1 MQIGPIHIDK
11 AILLAPME
19 NVTDISFRLVCKRL
33 GADLTYTEFV
43 NCEGLVR
50 NSKKTKAKMR
60 FLEEE
65 RPFGIQIYG
74 GQETSMGGAARMA
87 EEMNPDLIDINCGC
101 WVKNIANSGAGAGL
115 LKDLPRMER
124 IIRAVI
130 GAVELPVTV
139 KTRLGWDTNS
149 INIVETAKMVEQT
162 GARAL
167 TIHCRTRAQ
176 GHSGDP
182 DYAWIAKVKEAV
194 RIPIIVNGSINTP
207 EIAKRVFDETGCDG
221 VMVARAAINNPWIFR
236 HIRHYLSTGELLP
249 APTFEQRMSALRD
262 HLETSV
268 VYKGE
273 QRAVLEFRKHYS
285 GYLHGQPGIARL
297 RAEMMRYTELA
308 PILEALERYTDE
320 RARGLLAPESDT
332 VAA

>member
-1 MQIGPIHIDK
+1 
-11 AILLAPME
+11 
-19 NVTDISFRLVCKRL
+19 
-33 GADLTYTEFV
+33 
-43 NCEGLVR
+43 
-50 NSKKTKAKMR
+50 MR

-74 GQETSMGGAARMA
+74 GQESSMGGAARMA
-87 EEMNPDLIDINCGC
+87 EELSPDLIDINCGC

-130 GAVELPVTV
+130 GAVSVPVTV

-149 INIVETAKMVEQT
+149 INIVETAKMIEGT
-162 GARAL
+162 GAQAL
-167 TIHCRTRAQ
+167 TIHCRTRAA

-182 DYAWIAKVKEAV
+182 DYSWVAKVKEAV
-194 RIPIIVNGSINTP
+194 KIPIIVNGSINSP

-221 VMVARAAINNPWIFR
+221 VMVARAAINNPWIFQ
-236 HIRHYLSTGELLP
+236 HIRHYLSTGTLLP
-249 APTFEQRMSALRD
+249 DPSFVDRMRALRD

-273 QRAVLEFRKHYS
+273 QRAILEFRKHYA
-285 GYLHGQPGIARL
+285 GYLHGQPGIAKL
-297 RAEMMRYTELA
+297 RAEMMQYTELA
-308 PILEALERYTDE
+308 PILEALERYTE
-320 RARGLLAPESDT
+320 ARERGLVPAEAGT
-332 VAA
+332 IAA